1 MAYFPV
7 SFGKLQRIALSRRF
21 EDVAGYLVLSRFA
34 NGKPVLEY
42 KPHRHSGAGVNAL
55 HEKLRISEETA
66 RGILMRLQEG
76 GFLKEAQP
84 DLKAVD
90 KKARWD
96 LMPEEAD
103 LFLPHVFVDGMLQCS
118 SPILRLKE
126 PNNKK
131 DATKL
136 QDLSVSEQRLD
147 CLMLLLAIYKGTSM
161 KSFGGLDP
169 SYASRSWNIE
179 TTVPSAL
186 LTRWGTTPMDPFFDL
201 RFVEGCL
208 AHCKDLAKERESN
221 FCRFFEAWLLL
232 KSFGLIY
239 EAVTLF
245 SGTSKRSP
253 GNLIYTIR
261 INDFFAATNEANG
274 DPSVMGSLEDAY
286 GTKLAFY
293 MQPDEFLENEAL
305 RVLLPDSEGMFIGI
319 WRPRFRPKTSNSGQW
334 FAKDKDAVASAV
346 LKISQLTVSE
356 SFT

>member
-76 GFLKEAQP
+76 GFLKEAHP

-221 FCRFFEAWLLL
+221 FCLFL
-232 KSFGLIY
+232 KLGCC
-239 EAVTLF
+239 
-245 SGTSKRSP
+245 
-253 GNLIYTIR
+253 
-261 INDFFAATNEANG
+261 
-274 DPSVMGSLEDAY
+274 
-286 GTKLAFY
+286 
-293 MQPDEFLENEAL
+293 
-305 RVLLPDSEGMFIGI
+305 
-319 WRPRFRPKTSNSGQW
+319 SNHS
-334 FAKDKDAVASAV
+334 D
-346 LKISQLTVSE
+346 
-356 SFT
+356 